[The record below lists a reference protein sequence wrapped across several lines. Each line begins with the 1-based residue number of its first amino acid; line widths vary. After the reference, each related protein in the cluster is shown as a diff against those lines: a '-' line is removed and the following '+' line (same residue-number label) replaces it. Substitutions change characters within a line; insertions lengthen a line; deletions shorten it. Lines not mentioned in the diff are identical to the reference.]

1 MLKHMDSSDTVYVKR
16 VLSGDKAAFGPL
28 VERHRPM
35 ALRLAARM
43 LSDSARAEDV
53 TQEAFLQAFLSLD
66 QLRDPERFSSW
77 LYGITVNL
85 CRMRLRARHEVRL
98 PEDWDGGRLA
108 EGFTWADTWSVPSAE
123 AVYEIRELHKIVLSA
138 VALLSP
144 EQQAVVRLH
153 YLDGLTLAEIGVLAG
168 APLGTVKARLSRAR
182 ERLRIE
188 LTREFAVHEVRHLPK
203 EVKMIEMI
211 VHDVIARVR
220 IQTGQPVAES
230 QQRIILLKEQNR
242 ERILPIWVGG
252 WEGDVIAC
260 QLAEK
265 SSPRPVTFEF
275 MARMLEVAQLTVE
288 RVAVM
293 RLHENTYY
301 ATLWVRT
308 ASEKVQEIDA
318 RPSDAIA
325 LALRVKAPIFVEENV
340 LEKAGVQPEKY
351 QATIDDWLREEH
363 QALSISPEET
373 KVKWGSLSAAFR
385 VLPGVEAD
393 SKT

>member
-1 MLKHMDSSDTVYVKR
+1 MKPMEANDTVYVKR

-43 LSDSARAEDV
+43 LTDSAGAEDV

-98 PEDWDGGRLA
+98 PEDWDGGRVA
-108 EGFTWADTWSVPSAE
+108 EGFTWADAQPSAE

-153 YLDGLTLAEIGVLAG
+153 YLDGLTLTEIGVLAG
-168 APLGTVKARLSRAR
+168 APLGTIKARLSRAR
-182 ERLRIE
+182 ERLRVE
-188 LTREFAVHEVRHLPK
+188 LTREFEIQQTRHPPQ
-203 EVKMIEMI
+203 EAKMIEMI

-220 IQTGQPVAES
+220 IQTGQPATDS
-230 QQRIILLKEQNR
+230 SHRIILLKEQNK

-265 SSPRPVTFEF
+265 SFPRPVTFEF
-275 MARMLEVAQLTVE
+275 MARLLEAAQMVVE
-288 RVAVM
+288 RVAVT
-293 RLHENTYY
+293 RLDGQVYY
-301 ATLWVRT
+301 ATLWARAT
-308 ASEKVQEIDA
+308 DGKVQEIDA

-325 LALRVKAPIFVEENV
+325 LALQVKAPIFADEGV
-340 LEKAGVQPEKY
+340 LEKQGVEPEKFKV
-351 QATIDDWLREEH
+351 TMEDRLRADHE
-363 QALSISPEET
+363 ALSISPEEA
-373 KVKWGSLSAAFR
+373 KVKWGSVLEHIRSSA
-385 VLPGVEAD
+385 
-393 SKT
+393 